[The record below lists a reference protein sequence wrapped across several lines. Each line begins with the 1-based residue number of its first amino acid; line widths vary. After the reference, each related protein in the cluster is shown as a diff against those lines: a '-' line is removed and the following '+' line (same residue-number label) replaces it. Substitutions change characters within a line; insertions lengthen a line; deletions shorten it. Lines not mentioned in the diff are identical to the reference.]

1 MRILVGVASIGF
13 LGIGAAA
20 TASEA
25 HVERVLI
32 SPSGDGYYLSVTVRH
47 ADTGWD
53 HYADAW
59 EVVGPDGTV
68 LGKRVLHHP
77 HVNEQ
82 PFTRSQDGVKIPEN
96 VSSVTVRAHDS
107 VHGHGGTEKT
117 VKVPR

>member
-1 MRILVGVASIGF
+1 MRTLVSFIIA
-13 LGIGAAA
+13 GAFGWSGAVLA
-20 TASEA
+20 GEA
-25 HVERVLI
+25 HVERVQI

-68 LGKRVLHHP
+68 LGKRVLYHP

-82 PFTRSQDGVKIPEN
+82 PFTRSLDVVRIPEN
-96 VSSVTVRAHDS
+96 VSSVTIRAHDS
-107 VHGHGGTEKT
+107 VHGLGGNEKT